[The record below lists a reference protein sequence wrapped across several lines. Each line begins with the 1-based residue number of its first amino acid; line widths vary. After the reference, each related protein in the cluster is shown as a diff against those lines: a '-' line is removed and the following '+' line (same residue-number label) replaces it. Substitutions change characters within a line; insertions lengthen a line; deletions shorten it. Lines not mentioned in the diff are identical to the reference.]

1 MAEIDETRSS
11 VDIANFPLNAY
22 ERYEQMQE
30 SEAIRP
36 ARAPN
41 AFPSITVAGDDKLP
55 SNFALLTGAFD
66 HTDSAIV
73 DKPYDFNPSN
83 LFSPSGLSEAF
94 SKVDQMKARL
104 QDVLSRDTKNLNVR
118 ENGHVLSQLLDTIGD
133 LNEMQIDIHV
143 QRGRIEKG

>member
-22 ERYEQMQE
+22 ERYEEMQQSE
-30 SEAIRP
+30 SVRP
-36 ARAPN
+36 ARAPS
-41 AFPSITVAGDDKLP
+41 AFPSITAAGDDKLP
-55 SNFALLTGAFD
+55 SNFALLTGALD
-66 HTDSAIV
+66 HADSVMV

-83 LFSPSGLSEAF
+83 LFSSSGLSEAF

-118 ENGHVLSQLLDTIGD
+118 ENGHVLNSLLDTIGD
-133 LNEMQIDIHV
+133 LNDMQVEIYV